1 MEVRIYDS
9 EMDLKGIIEN
19 QTSLIWTRKYNDPGE
34 FELHTPLTE
43 DNRLLLKIGNLV
55 YKKGAS
61 EAGTIESVI
70 IEETETKN
78 EITASGRFLSSYMDR
93 RVTKATKT
101 YSGKAEEIMRQLL
114 SEDTIAIPRVE
125 LGELVGFTDTIEFQ
139 VTYKNLLTYM
149 SKLAKQFNYGYRF
162 RPDFNLKKIIFEIYA
177 GKDKSLSQ
185 AENNRVVFSEKYE
198 NLNSA
203 TYTENTQTY
212 KTKVYV
218 GGEGEGSARTV
229 VSVGEGEGLDLRE
242 DFVSASDIS
251 SSEITTAQYTAAMEE
266 RGRQTLESSK
276 YVKSFEFE
284 ADPYINFN
292 YKTDYD
298 VGDIVTIKKIAW
310 GIREDMR
317 ITAVQEIYENGAMTI
332 VPTLGDPLP
341 ETINWEDN

>member
-70 IEETETKN
+70 IDETATKS

-139 VTYKNLLTYM
+139 VTYKNLLAYM

-185 AENNRVVFSEKYE
+185 TENNRVVFSEKYE

-218 GGEGEGSARTV
+218 GGEGEGSERTV

-251 SSEITTAQYTAAMEE
+251 SAGITTTQYTAALEE
-266 RGRQTLESSK
+266 RGRQTLESNK

-284 ADPYINFN
+284 ADPYINFD

-298 VGDIVTIKKIAW
+298 VGDIVTIKKSAW

>member
-19 QTSLIWTRKYNDPGE
+19 QTSLTWTRKYNDPGE
-34 FELHTPLTE
+34 FELHAPLTE

-61 EAGTIESVI
+61 EAGTIENVI

-93 RVTKATKT
+93 RITKATKT

-114 SEDTIAIPRVE
+114 SEDTIAIPKVE

-185 AENNRVVFSEKYE
+185 GENNRVVFSEKYE

-229 VSVGEGEGLDLRE
+229 VSVGGGEGLDLRE

-251 SSEITTAQYTAAMEE
+251 SADITTAQYTAALEE

-284 ADPYINFN
+284 ADPYINFD

-298 VGDIVTIKKIAW
+298 VGDIVTIKKSAW

>member
-298 VGDIVTIKKIAW
+298 VGDIVTIKKSAW

>member
-61 EAGTIESVI
+61 EAGTIESVT

-284 ADPYINFN
+284 ADPYINFS

-298 VGDIVTIKKIAW
+298 VGDIVTIKKSAW

>member
-43 DNRLLLKIGNLV
+43 GNRLLLKIGNLV

-185 AENNRVVFSEKYE
+185 SGNSRVVFSKKYE

-251 SSEITTAQYTAAMEE
+251 SSDITTAQYTAALEE

-284 ADPYINFN
+284 ADPYINFS

-298 VGDIVTIKKIAW
+298 VGDIVTIKKSAW

>member
-43 DNRLLLKIGNLV
+43 DNRLLLKIGNLI

-101 YSGKAEEIMRQLL
+101 YKGKAEEIMRQLL

-162 RPDFNLKKIIFEIYA
+162 RPDFNLKKIIFEIYV

-185 AENNRVVFSEKYE
+185 GENNRVVFSEKYE

-203 TYTENTQTY
+203 TYTENTQNY

-251 SSEITTAQYTAAMEE
+251 SSEITTAQYTAALEE

-298 VGDIVTIKKIAW
+298 VGDIVTIKKSAW